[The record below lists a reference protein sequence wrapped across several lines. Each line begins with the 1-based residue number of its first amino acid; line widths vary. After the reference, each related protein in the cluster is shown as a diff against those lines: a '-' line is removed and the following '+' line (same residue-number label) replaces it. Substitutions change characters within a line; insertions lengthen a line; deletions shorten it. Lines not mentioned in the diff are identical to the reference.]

1 MLSFRKG
8 RENTRTVDASCGGV
22 GQDLHIPREWRLEEY
37 ADNMARLCPVRLL
50 GVQSFLGKMC
60 TPRSSDQ
67 LTKQTQALSL
77 ERCNSSIPAIFAVV
91 FCVSFSLCIFAR
103 IYVFVLCLSI
113 SKCTK
118 NEENAPLNCFQPCLI
133 HHSISCL
140 ILLRAVLLLHNKT
153 TDLIFEGQV
162 LNLTFSTSDEFGTAC
177 NSGLRQAHISYP
189 TEGIQSSK
197 DLVSGG
203 SHPVHG
209 GFVKYKIHES
219 TVIPN
224 FESLSQHF
232 RKENYTIV
240 QL

>member
-50 GVQSFLGKMC
+50 GVQSFPWKMC

-153 TDLIFEGQV
+153 TDLIFEGHLILLFQHLKSLARLAIRV
-162 LNLTFSTSDEFGTAC
+162 C
-177 NSGLRQAHISYP
+177 VRHI
-189 TEGIQSSK
+189 
-197 DLVSGG
+197 
-203 SHPVHG
+203 
-209 GFVKYKIHES
+209 FRKIHES

-224 FESLSQHF
+224 FKSLSQHF